1 MQRIILLF
9 GLLLFAALPVHAEE
23 AVKIIDRIQTEYFLQ
38 SGAVFIDNRPAAK
51 FSRGHIEGAVNLPF
65 FVADDPANI
74 MTRKNLVQAIGD
86 NKVVIFYCTG
96 MMRAYHAVKQAREWG
111 ITAEMYWYKN
121 GFEEWK
127 IFNRSVPD

>member
-96 MMRAYHAVKQAREWG
+96 MMRAYHAVKQARQWG
-111 ITAEMYWYKN
+111 ITARN
-121 GFEEWK
+121 
-127 IFNRSVPD
+127 VLV